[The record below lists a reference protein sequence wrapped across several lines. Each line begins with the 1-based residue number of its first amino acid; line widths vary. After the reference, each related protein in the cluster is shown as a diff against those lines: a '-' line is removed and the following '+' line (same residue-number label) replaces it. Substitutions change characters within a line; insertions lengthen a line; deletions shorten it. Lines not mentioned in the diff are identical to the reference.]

1 MLASGYWS
9 ILRAW
14 AEHLPFDFAAAS
26 QMSEL
31 SESSIRQKAK
41 KQGWIIRQG
50 HRGRAGEAELARL
63 RDRLWA
69 RLDAATDR
77 PVGTALPK
85 ADIDAIHVLLRAVD
99 KLEAACE
106 RLGEATQEEPEKLGS
121 VLERINGRIL
131 ELAGEM
137 AETGAVDDAERTS
150 DEPVTGRRHDG

>member
-1 MLASGYWS
+1 MLAIAHWS

-26 QMSEL
+26 QMSGLGEL
-31 SESSIRQKAK
+31 SIRQKAK
-41 KQGWIIRQG
+41 KQGWIIRRG
-50 HRGRAGEAELARL
+50 HRGRAGEAELSRL

-69 RLDAATDR
+69 RLDVATDR
-77 PVGTALPK
+77 PVGTPLPK

-106 RLGEATQEEPEKLGS
+106 RQGDARAGEPEQLGS

-137 AETGAVDDAERTS
+137 AETGVVGDRADGAMVAPAEPA
-150 DEPVTGRRHDG
+150 E

>member
-1 MLASGYWS
+1 MLASAHWS

-14 AEHLPFDFAAAS
+14 AEHLPFDFEAAAR
-26 QMSEL
+26 MSEL
-31 SESSIRQKAK
+31 EEMTIRQKAA
-41 KQGWIIRQG
+41 KQGWIIRRG

-77 PVGTALPK
+77 PVGTPLPK

-106 RLGEATQEEPEKLGS
+106 RLGETSHDETEQLGP
-121 VLERINGRIL
+121 VLERINSRIL
-131 ELAGEM
+131 QLAGEM
-137 AETGAVDDAERTS
+137 AENGEVAEAADAKS
-150 DEPVTGRRHDG
+150 VSGPDSAA